1 MLWYYRKEIAWAM
14 THFIKKQRLQIKFNG
29 SEAEGF
35 ALQKQLMDVYYSKVL
50 PALDKAFDDCA
61 SEHTHLVFDRLSINL
76 GNFEKDK
83 IGEQFAPAL
92 VKSVMEKI
100 REKSENNVANKLV
113 KENNDKPTSLS
124 SEEYLLKVFAHFLQ
138 NGNLPWWYKIPIGK
152 SIEEIIVQLLKQ
164 EIKSTGIQLVKNKLI
179 ETLVEENSRKRLNL
193 QFSVDFCNLFIAWLS
208 PEIAKKTQEVFQ
220 LVAGSSFST
229 NESKLVL
236 KALQQTAL
244 LAISKGE
251 TISVTELKTQSIN
264 YLYQNSQ
271 KHKELL
277 PWIAKAAKVLN
288 VELKPQG
295 DFFSAA
301 SKTENYTVNH
311 TRTKDLGQKEKQTHA
326 QIAESHKIETG
337 NLSYSNLVQNNK
349 SDKSQIVEKEAE
361 FNFSEP
367 NREGYFIE
375 NAGLVILHPFLPQ
388 LFNALGISEND
399 NLIDTNKA
407 LCLLNYLATGQKE
420 MPEYNL
426 VLPKV
431 LCQFPVSAPTPFD
444 VQLTD
449 TELEEAD
456 NLLDATIRHWDALR
470 NTSREGLRSTFLLR
484 PGKLSKKGD
493 GDWLLQVE
501 NKSFDILLD
510 QLPWGISMIKLP
522 WMKQMLWVEW
532 QM

>member
-1 MLWYYRKEIAWAM
+1 
-14 THFIKKQRLQIKFNG
+14 
-29 SEAEGF
+29 
-35 ALQKQLMDVYYSKVL
+35 
-50 PALDKAFDDCA
+50 
-61 SEHTHLVFDRLSINL
+61 
-76 GNFEKDK
+76 
-83 IGEQFAPAL
+83 
-92 VKSVMEKI
+92 
-100 REKSENNVANKLV
+100 
-113 KENNDKPTSLS
+113 
-124 SEEYLLKVFAHFLQ
+124 
-138 NGNLPWWYKIPIGK
+138 
-152 SIEEIIVQLLKQ
+152 
-164 EIKSTGIQLVKNKLI
+164 
-179 ETLVEENSRKRLNL
+179 
-193 QFSVDFCNLFIAWLS
+193 LFIAWLS

-220 LVAGSSFST
+220 LVAGSGFST

-244 LAISKGE
+244 LAISKSE

-271 KHKELL
+271 KHTELS
-277 PWIAKAAKVLN
+277 PWIAKVAKVLD
-288 VELKPQG
+288 VELKPEG
-295 DFFSAA
+295 NFFSAP
-301 SKTENYTVNH
+301 SKTENHTLNH

-337 NLSYSNLVQNNK
+337 NLSSSNLVQNNK
-349 SDKSQIVEKEAE
+349 SDKSQIEEKEAE

-367 NREGYFIE
+367 NREGFFIE

-388 LFNALGISEND
+388 LFSALGISEND
-399 NLIDTNKA
+399 NLIDTEKA

-456 NLLDATIRHWDALR
+456 DLLDATIRHWDALR

-484 PGKLSKKGD
+484 AGKLSKKED

-501 NKSFDILLD
+501 TKSFDILLD